1 MKNTNTPKGEKEAWL
16 YVVEPNDLDT
26 HMTNIRQAET
36 NARIVKDFFEKYP
49 LKEGSKLLIHGCGT
63 CQMFDY
69 ITSSDMGEAEITF
82 ADISQKMLDKAKQ
95 RLMNFDGK
103 LSYRILIDDIEN
115 TNIKEHY
122 DAVILTLV
130 LLHTDWRRS
139 LENMIKL
146 KPSSLYIIEQEQ
158 TSGSAV
164 TKERTLPA
172 SIQRYAE
179 LAVPELIPLRELA
192 EFLDKKGY
200 KLVYTTER
208 AVPDNKVMVG
218 LIFAG

>member
-1 MKNTNTPKGEKEAWL
+1 MIPKGEKEAWL
-16 YVVEPNDLDT
+16 NIVEPSDLDI
-26 HMTNIRQAET
+26 HMANIGQAET
-36 NARIVKDFFEKYP
+36 NAKIVKDFFEKFS
-49 LKEGSKLLIHGCGT
+49 LSNGSKILIHGCGT
-63 CQMFDY
+63 CQVFDY
-69 ITSSDMGEAEITF
+69 ITPSDLGNVEMTF
-82 ADISQKMLDKAKQ
+82 VDISQKMLDVAKH
-95 RLMNFDGK
+95 RLRKFNG
-103 LSYRILIDDIEN
+103 LSYRTLVDDIEN
-115 TNIKEHY
+115 TGIRENY
-122 DAVILTLV
+122 DAVLLILI

-146 KPSSLYIIEQEQ
+146 KPSSIYIIEQEQ

-179 LAVPELIPLRELA
+179 LAVPELIPFRELA

-208 AVPDNKVMVG
+208 AVPDNKVMAG
-218 LIFAG
+218 LIFAR